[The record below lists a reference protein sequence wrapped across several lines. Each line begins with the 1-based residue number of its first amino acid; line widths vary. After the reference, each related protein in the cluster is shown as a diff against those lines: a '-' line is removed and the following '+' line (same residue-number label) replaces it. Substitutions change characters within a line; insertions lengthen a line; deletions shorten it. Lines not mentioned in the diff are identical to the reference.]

1 MQSAP
6 PRLIF
11 AVTSLTCITL
21 QDDWTILVA
30 AIGFIGFCI
39 IAFLLANEEARNP
52 VFSAETGNGVITI
65 LLAGE
70 VVFQATCLVF
80 KLSLTI
86 FYRKFLIVEWQRWL
100 ILACGF
106 FYCSTCVVGIF
117 LATFQCGLPTNLM
130 HKHITGQCVKLQ
142 AFTALLYVHGILS
155 AATDWVFALLPIIT
169 LYNSNLSRA
178 AKISSSCLLLL
189 ACGGSVAAVARTATT
204 GKYLLRPEYLNPNLR
219 PNYYAISAPMINLT
233 VIEVGLGITAVSL
246 ACLRPLLRS
255 MKSIGQHFS
264 SRLMGTDMSKTAGT
278 DEEQTVS
285 LVVVDTKQMHGP
297 VPNGSCWNRTPAVG
311 DVANAPLDLEASWN
325 RTPALG
331 GTANPL
337 EASWN
342 KTPALTDASLGASWS
357 KTPPLGGGGQST
369 MLMPLGASF
378 NRTPAIG
385 ETTPPPFVGASFN
398 RTPATTDT
406 IDDLPPAKG
415 SSWRRTPRTKK

>member
-6 PRLIF
+6 PRLTL

-30 AIGFIGFCI
+30 AIGFVGFCI

-106 FYCSTCVVGIF
+106 FYCSTCVVGVF

-204 GKYLLRPEYLNPNLR
+204 GNYLLRPEYLDPNLR

-325 RTPALG
+325 KTPALG

-342 KTPALTDASLGASWS
+342 RTPALTDASLGASWS
-357 KTPPLGGGGQST
+357 KTPPLRGGEST

-398 RTPATTDT
+398 RTPAMTDT
-406 IDDLPPAKG
+406 IGDLPPSKG
-415 SSWRRTPRTKK
+415 SSWKRTPRTRK